1 MTLAQ
6 SPGVSDRHCG
16 QAHHAGILE
25 SGMFDRGMGVRELPI
40 EGAHEGEQRG
50 DDRAQAAGQGKALTP
65 EDKMLRT
72 AGGHAVID
80 HADRGR
86 VLEDTRQR

>member
-1 MTLAQ
+1 
-6 SPGVSDRHCG
+6 
-16 QAHHAGILE
+16 
-25 SGMFDRGMGVRELPI
+25 MFDCGVGVRELPI
-40 EGAHEGEQRG
+40 EGAHEGEQRP
-50 DDRAQAAGQGKALTP
+50 DDRAQAAGQGEPLNP
-65 EDKMLRT
+65 EDNMLRT